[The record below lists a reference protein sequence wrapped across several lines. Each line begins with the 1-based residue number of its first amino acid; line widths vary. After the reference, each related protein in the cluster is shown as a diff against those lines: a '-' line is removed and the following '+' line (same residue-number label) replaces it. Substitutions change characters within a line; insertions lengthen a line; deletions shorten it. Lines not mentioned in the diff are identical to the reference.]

1 MRKYL
6 LIAALALASTAAHA
20 GATRVLT
27 LVTDEQ
33 IAPVQ
38 TATVPNG
45 NAGGQQRV
53 GEVVTLPALPQPQEP
68 PAVQPPAQAQPAAR
82 AQSPQ
87 AQPAPTDTETKS
99 VIDTQKPKS
108 AGRQRSH
115 RTIEA
120 RILHELRRYGIW

>member
-68 PAVQPPAQAQPAAR
+68 PAVQP
-82 AQSPQ
+82 Q